1 LEEQRKKEGE
11 ILKKKIS
18 WMLCLLVLFVTCPI
32 STQAV
37 SAQGAVLLD
46 GDSGQ
51 VLFEQNADAVL
62 PMASTTKIM
71 TALVAIEMGDL
82 DRTYTVK
89 DAYTRTE
96 GSSMYLKVGE
106 KLTIRETLYGLL
118 LMSGNDAA
126 LAIAGECGGT
136 EIFVAAMNQKA
147 EALGLSHTHFENP
160 SGLDGETHHTTARE
174 LGQLTAYA
182 MQNPVFAQIV
192 STKNYSESG
201 RSMVNHNKLL
211 RLYPDAIGVKTGFTK
226 KCGRCLVS
234 AARRNGRTLIC
245 VTLNDPNDWQD
256 HMNLYETFFAKYQP
270 VTLHKAGDILRQVQ
284 VIGGQTSKVSLCA
297 AHGCQAFLTE
307 EEKNSL
313 KTQVIGE
320 KNIYAL
326 VKKGEIYG
334 KIQYI
339 VAGHVICQDDLYF
352 NKTIQPIPEEKS
364 WWQRLQDWM
373 KKLV

>member
-1 LEEQRKKEGE
+1 MKG
-11 ILKKKIS
+11 
-18 WMLCLLVLFVTCPI
+18 MLCGIACFVLLTGWQI
-32 STQAV
+32 GAQAV
-37 SAQGAVLLD
+37 SAQGAVVLD

-51 VLFEQNADAVL
+51 VLFEQNGDEIL

-82 DRTYTVK
+82 DRVYQVK

-96 GSSMYLKVGE
+96 GSSMYLKPGE

-147 EALGLSHTHFENP
+147 EELGLINTHFENP
-160 SGLDGETHHTTARE
+160 SGLDAETHHTTARE
-174 LGQLTAYA
+174 LAKLAAYA
-182 MQNPVFAQIV
+182 MKNPQFAEIV
-192 STKNYSESG
+192 GTKNYTGNG

-211 RLYPDAIGVKTGFTK
+211 QLYPDAVGIKTGFTK

-256 HMNLYETFFAKYQP
+256 HMDLYESCFPFISQSRCIRLGKRSGKQ
-270 VTLHKAGDILRQVQ
+270 K
-284 VIGGQTSKVSLCA
+284 SL
-297 AHGCQAFLTE
+297 GV
-307 EEKNSL
+307 KSL
-313 KTQVIGE
+313 GFHCVPRMT
-320 KNIYAL
+320 A
-326 VKKGEIYG
+326 
-334 KIQYI
+334 QYI
-339 VAGHVICQDDLYF
+339 
-352 NKTIQPIPEEKS
+352 
-364 WWQRLQDWM
+364 
-373 KKLV
+373 